1 MCENG
6 VIIRIRLRKW
16 RAVSMLTLHFF
27 ATQIHSKELDISM
40 VKAEAN
46 VCAKACHDVEH
57 GKPELIRD
65 SRTIG

>member
-1 MCENG
+1 
-6 VIIRIRLRKW
+6 
-16 RAVSMLTLHFF
+16 MLTLHFF